1 MSKLNSR
8 LSVYMRP
15 HLIEA
20 ARFKSKMKNLLFV
33 TLLFGVG
40 FSVLARADVPAVTE
54 AMRERA
60 IISPGDPARL
70 DAVLSKARRGEPICV
85 AAIGGSI
92 TAGGEHTKDPKRRY
106 VQQLAKWFEDTFP
119 GLKVRFVNAGI
130 GATSSNYG
138 ALRVKHD
145 VLDQHPDLVVVEYAV
160 NDTVPVPSL
169 GDSYEGVLRQLLSS
183 SKDLAVIELFFMHK
197 DGKSARE
204 VQEQLGRH
212 YGLPMISF
220 REAMWPEFQSGRL
233 KWEDFYDDVVH
244 PSNEGHDVTSEL
256 LRGFLTSSLAKLPA
270 SGKPIPEVSNLTAPM
285 ITNIYERCVLFRGE
299 DLKPISSPG
308 WTHHKPNVW
317 ECASAGGTLEY
328 EIPGQIL
335 HLGLTVPAAAKT
347 NIQMVVDGAQSV
359 PVSTAVNYRPVAI
372 GLSGGQ
378 HNVKLIVRPY
388 QATTNAANNNVQLWW
403 VGAAGVGA
411 P

>member
-1 MSKLNSR
+1 
-8 LSVYMRP
+8 
-15 HLIEA
+15 
-20 ARFKSKMKNLLFV
+20 
-33 TLLFGVG
+33 
-40 FSVLARADVPAVTE
+40 
-54 AMRERA
+54 
-60 IISPGDPARL
+60 
-70 DAVLSKARRGEPICV
+70 
-85 AAIGGSI
+85 
-92 TAGGEHTKDPKRRY
+92 
-106 VQQLAKWFEDTFP
+106 
-119 GLKVRFVNAGI
+119 
-130 GATSSNYG
+130 
-138 ALRVKHD
+138 
-145 VLDQHPDLVVVEYAV
+145 
-160 NDTVPVPSL
+160 
-169 GDSYEGVLRQLLSS
+169 
-183 SKDLAVIELFFMHK
+183 
-197 DGKSARE
+197 
-204 VQEQLGRH
+204 
-212 YGLPMISF
+212 
-220 REAMWPEFQSGRL
+220 
-233 KWEDFYDDVVH
+233 
-244 PSNEGHDVTSEL
+244 
-256 LRGFLTSSLAKLPA
+256 
-270 SGKPIPEVSNLTAPM
+270 M